1 ERDSYTFSSW
11 QRLASCET
19 CWFLSQN
26 FNHRGHRGTQRSA
39 QREIESLMPQSD
51 QCLFV
56 NASTPGNCFPSRNSS
71 DAPPPV
77 EMWEILSATP
87 AAFTAETES
96 PPPTIEVAP
105 AFSATACATLNVP
118 LAKGDI
124 SKTPMGP
131 FQTIVAARETS
142 SENSS
147 MDSGPISRPIRLSG
161 MV

>member
-1 ERDSYTFSSW
+1 MGGTRGRIPLFERDSYTSSSW
-11 QRLASCET
+11 RRLASCET

-96 PPPTIEVAP
+96 PSPTMDFVP
-105 AFSATACATLNVP
+105 AMFATATASLNVHVGNGA
-118 LAKGDI
+118 L
-124 SKTPMGP
+124 SKLP
-131 FQTIVAARETS
+131 FATCHR
-142 SENSS
+142 
-147 MDSGPISRPIRLSG
+147 
-161 MV
+161 